1 MKKLVFILAIAT
13 FSLYSCNS
21 GQAKNNKKEKAE
33 ATTTQIQTVADKAS
47 STENSAEGGSILLSK
62 NVFLEKVWDYNN
74 SPQEWK
80 YKGDKPA
87 IIDFYADWC
96 GPCKIA
102 SPILEEI
109 SNEYAGDI
117 YVYKIDTEKE
127 KELASVFGIRGIPA
141 FLYIPVEGQPVM
153 MSGIARTKEDT
164 KKMFKDNIN
173 KYLLT
178 SN

>member
-1 MKKLVFILAIAT
+1 MKKLAIILVLAVLIIQ
-13 FSLYSCNS
+13 SCTA
-21 GQAKNNKKEKAE
+21 QPKNNDNQSSAE
-33 ATTTQIQTVADKAS
+33 ASAPAQTVA
-47 STENSAEGGSILLSK
+47 ENISAEGGMINLSK
-62 NVFLEKVWDYNN
+62 SDFLDRVWNYES
-74 SPQEWK
+74 SPEEWN

-87 IIDFYADWC
+87 IVDFYADWC
-96 GPCKIA
+96 GPCRIA

-127 KELASVFGIRGIPA
+127 KELAAVFGIRSIPA
-141 FLYIPVEGQPVM
+141 FLYIPTEGKPIM
-153 MSGIARTKEDT
+153 IPGIANSKEATKQ
-164 KKMFKDNIN
+164 MFKDNIN